1 MTIADLEEQHPVTL
15 VVTVGLKSKDL
26 ATTIAQVHSDY
37 VLLQPILLDG
47 RTVGFGGNCSIDFL
61 YLQDQVVNAWHGV
74 ELPLV
79 KIKGETYYR
88 LILEGESKPYNR
100 RGSFR
105 VYVGETMAITV
116 FQSNGPQSFNVL
128 VRDISESG
136 FGFVSKEEYEVS
148 RTIRLTIP
156 LTERKTL
163 VLSANIV
170 RRELNEEK
178 GTYSYGCKFVEP
190 NAYLSS
196 YLMAKQRERQ
206 QGKTSAYKTG
216 NYSATKKRR

>member
-1 MTIADLEEQHPVTL
+1 MTIQDLEEERSVTL

-26 ATTIAQVHSDY
+26 ATTIAEVHSGY
-37 VLLQPILLDG
+37 ILLHPITLEG
-47 RTVGFGGNCSIDFL
+47 RTVGFGDSCVIDFL
-61 YLQDQVVNAWHGV
+61 YLQEQAVFAWHSV
-74 ELPLV
+74 ALPLV
-79 KIKGETYYR
+79 KTKKGTFYKVE
-88 LILEGESKPYNR
+88 LEGEAKPYNR

-116 FQSNGPQSFNVL
+116 FQSSGPQAYNVL
-128 VRDISESG
+128 VRDISETG
-136 FGFVSKEEYEVS
+136 FGFVSKEEYDVG
-148 RTIRLTIP
+148 RTIRLAIP

-170 RRELNEEK
+170 RREFSEDK
-178 GTYSYGCKFVEP
+178 GTYNYGCKFVEP

-206 QGKTSAYKTG
+206 QGKTSAY
-216 NYSATKKRR
+216 SAAKKQR

>member
-1 MTIADLEEQHPVTL
+1 MTIFDLEVQHPVTL

-26 ATTIAQVHSDY
+26 TTTIAEIHDDY
-37 VLLQPILLDG
+37 VLLLPILVDG
-47 RTVGFGGNCSIDFL
+47 RTVGFGNSCTIDFL
-61 YLQDQVVNAWHGV
+61 YLQDSVVNAWHSV
-74 ELPLV
+74 TLPLV
-79 KIKGETYYR
+79 KIKGNTYYR
-88 LILEGESKPYNR
+88 LVLEGESKPYNR

-116 FQSNGPQSFNVL
+116 FQSNGPQPYNVL

-156 LTERKTL
+156 LTDRKTL
-163 VLSANIV
+163 VLSATIV
-170 RRELNEEK
+170 RREFNEDK

-190 NAYLSS
+190 NSYLSS

-206 QGKTSAYKTG
+206 QGKMNA
-216 NYSATKKRR
+216 YSATRRRY

>member
-1 MTIADLEEQHPVTL
+1 MTIQDLEAEHSVTL

-26 ATTIAQVHSDY
+26 STTIAEVHSDY
-37 VLLQPILLDG
+37 ILLQPILLEG
-47 RTVGFGGNCSIDFL
+47 RTVGFGDNCSIDLL
-61 YLQDQVVNAWHGV
+61 YLQEQAVFAWHAV
-74 ELPLV
+74 SLPLV
-79 KIKGETYYR
+79 KNKKGTYYKVE
-88 LILEGESKPYNR
+88 LEGEAKPYNR

-116 FQSNGPQSFNVL
+116 FQSSGPQAYNVL
-128 VRDISESG
+128 VRDISETG
-136 FGFVSKEEYEVS
+136 FGFVSKEEYDAG

-170 RRELNEEK
+170 RREFVEEK
-178 GTYSYGCKFVEP
+178 GTFSYGCKFVEP
-190 NAYLSS
+190 NSYLSS

-206 QGKTSAYKTG
+206 QGKTSAY
-216 NYSATKKRR
+216 SATKKRR